1 MRWKESS
8 GRSISIVAT
17 WPRPWTTWSRSG
29 HTGEYATLLLARV
42 SSLLYAFLP
51 SHCPAVKSPDGIPMH
66 TYATLSVPCSPLLQ
80 VKMQEV
86 ERLTE
91 GGSLTMSIGDTDSKL
106 KAMLSDA
113 LNDADSQIAYR
124 EEQLATL
131 RDNVEA
137 LKREARDLQSQLVIV
152 TAERNAAQVL
162 SARPHSSAAGN

>member
-1 MRWKESS
+1 
-8 GRSISIVAT
+8 
-17 WPRPWTTWSRSG
+17 
-29 HTGEYATLLLARV
+29 
-42 SSLLYAFLP
+42 
-51 SHCPAVKSPDGIPMH
+51 MH